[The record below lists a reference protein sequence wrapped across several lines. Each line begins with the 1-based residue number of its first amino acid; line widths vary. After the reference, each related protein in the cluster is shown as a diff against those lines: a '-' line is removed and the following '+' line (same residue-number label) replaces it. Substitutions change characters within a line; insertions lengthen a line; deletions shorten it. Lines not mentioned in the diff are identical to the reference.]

1 MSVQSPRV
9 RHPVCSGQVGVH
21 SMAQLFRPE
30 ATTAFRLILIAAVLL
45 VLAVLAG
52 AYLYLRS
59 DWFWRI
65 GESAPQP
72 IPFRHDLHV
81 AGIGVAC
88 AFCHSTAKRSAHA
101 GMPTAQ
107 TCLTCHSQIL
117 QGATVL
123 EPLRTSVGLNQP
135 IRWASVHRLPSF
147 VYFHHG
153 VHLSRGVTCETCHG
167 RVDQMRDTE
176 KVHSLSMGWC
186 LECHRN
192 PGKHIGPDAE
202 PLSRASAPS
211 DVPASKDSLRVSEV
225 FADPL
230 TDCSV
235 CHR

>member
-1 MSVQSPRV
+1 
-9 RHPVCSGQVGVH
+9 
-21 SMAQLFRPE
+21 MAQLFRPE
-30 ATTAFRLILIAAVLL
+30 ATTAFRFAIIAAILILLTI
-45 VLAVLAG
+45 LAG

-65 GESAPQP
+65 GESAAQP

-81 AGIGVAC
+81 AGIGIAC
-88 AFCHSTAKRSAHA
+88 AFCHSTAKRTAHA

-107 TCLTCHSQIL
+107 TCLTCHSQVL

-123 EPLRTSVGLNQP
+123 EPLRTSVALGQP

-153 VHLSRGVTCETCHG
+153 VHVSRGMTCETCHG
-167 RVDQMRDTE
+167 RVDQMRKTR

-186 LECHRN
+186 LDCHRN
-192 PGKHIGPDAE
+192 PGAHIGRDFEAQSHTSTPSEALAE
-202 PLSRASAPS
+202 ALTG
-211 DVPASKDSLRVSEV
+211 KESLRVSKI
-225 FADPL
+225 FAEPL